1 MNRNIQLNIN
11 QHLFLKVIIEIIFT
25 FYERLTQSLAKL
37 TEIVALPNSL
47 LNRSFINIIIN
58 IQSLPIKTLIKSSKI
73 KNG

>member
-1 MNRNIQLNIN
+1 VNRNIQLNIN